1 MRKDGVK
8 IFLYIVMY
16 CEFICYMYVGVEF
29 VCDVY
34 FNLFIWILIKLDE
47 LNRILVYYI
56 KYRFGKE

>member
-1 MRKDGVK
+1 
-8 IFLYIVMY
+8 
-16 CEFICYMYVGVEF
+16 MYVGVEF